1 MRYWLFR
8 ASFSVSKS
16 FWKHVLREG
25 GALGKMM
32 DLILKI
38 FTASFSSFFR
48 AIILKPPHATL
59 IRLFEFRECTETEQ
73 ILDRQ
78 VVIKRLVAVG
88 FEHRTFL
95 S

>member
-1 MRYWLFR
+1 MTYWLFR
-8 ASFSVSKS
+8 ASFTVSKS
-16 FWKHVLREG
+16 FWQHVEREG

-38 FTASFSSFFR
+38 FAASFSSFFR
-48 AIILKPPHATL
+48 DILFKPPHATL
-59 IRLFEFRECTETEQ
+59 IRLFEFSECTETEQ
-73 ILDRQ
+73 ILVWQ
-78 VVIKRLVAVG
+78 VLIKSLVAVG